1 MNQAKIRSFVI
12 IAHIDHGKSTLAD
25 RFLELTKTIP
35 KDKMHPQYLDSLE
48 LEREKQITI
57 KLAPVRMEY
66 THNSESYT
74 LNLIDT
80 PGHVDFSY
88 EVSRSLAAVEG
99 AVLLVDAV
107 KGIQAQTL
115 AVLEQAQNQGLKIIP
130 VINKIDLLQAETAKR
145 QKELSNLLEIPT
157 NEVLKISAKT
167 GKGVGELL
175 EKIIELVP
183 PPIVASKKDP
193 LKALIF
199 DSLYDPYR
207 GVIIFVRIIAGVIK
221 KEDNMKFVATDTI
234 GKTTEVGIFK
244 PQFCEKS
251 ILSAGEIG
259 YIITNLKDPDKCQVG
274 DTIGLSPIPKNF
286 KKLPGYLRP
295 QPNIFATLFSTK
307 GESAK
312 LKQALTQLKLTDS
325 ALEFKPQVSP
335 VLGAGLRCGFL
346 GMLHLEIIRQRL
358 EREYDLDLLISAPSV
373 SYNIIIKSGEKLK
386 VNNPEKFPQPADIKE
401 ILQPIMSVEIL
412 VPNQFLGTVSEF
424 LKQKRAKLL
433 KSKFLEKDRSLLI
446 YEIPLSQIVWD
457 FYDKLKSITSGLGS
471 YNYKFLD
478 YKPADLVKLDVI
490 ISGEKFPA
498 FSQIVFADNVHQKAK
513 KIVLKLKKIIPRQL
527 FEVVIQA
534 AIGSKILARENIP
547 PLRKDVIAKLY
558 GGDYTRKMKLLKK
571 QKAGKKK
578 MKSTGKIILDKEVFW
593 KFLK

>member
-1 MNQAKIRSFVI
+1 MNQAKIRNFVI

-66 THNSESYT
+66 KGYW

-88 EVSRSLAAVEG
+88 EVSRSLAACEG
-99 AVLLVDAV
+99 AILLVDAV

-115 AVLEQAQNQGLKIIP
+115 AVLEQARNQGLKIIP
-130 VINKIDLLQAETAKR
+130 VINKIDLSQAETGKR
-145 QKELSNLLEIPT
+145 QKELSSLLKIPT
-157 NEVLKISAKT
+157 NKVLLISAKT
-167 GKGVGELL
+167 GQGVGELL
-175 EKIIELVP
+175 EKIIKLVP
-183 PPIVASKKDP
+183 FPATVSKKDP

-199 DSLYDPYR
+199 DSVYDPYR
-207 GVIIFVRIIAGVIK
+207 GVIVFVRIVSGVIK
-221 KEDNMKFVATDTI
+221 KGDSIKLVATDTA
-234 GKTTEVGIFK
+234 GKAIEVGIFK
-244 PQFCEKS
+244 PKFSEQPT
-251 ILSAGEIG
+251 LSAGQIG
-259 YIITNLKDPDKCQVG
+259 YIIVNIKDPQKCQVG
-274 DTIGLSPIPKNF
+274 DTISLSPIPKNF
-286 KKLPGYLRP
+286 KKLPGYEKP

-325 ALEFKPQVSP
+325 ALEFRAQVSP
-335 VLGAGLRCGFL
+335 VLGAGFRCGFL
-346 GMLHLEIIRQRL
+346 GMLHLEIVRQRL
-358 EREYDLDLLISAPSV
+358 EREYSLDLLVSAPSV
-373 SYNIIIKSGEKLK
+373 SYNIITKKGEKLK
-386 VNNPEKFPQPADIKE
+386 VNNPEKFPQSTDIKE
-401 ILQPIMSVEIL
+401 ILQPVMSVEIL
-412 VPNQFLGTVSEF
+412 IPNQFLGTVSEF
-424 LKQKRAKLL
+424 LKQKRAKFL
-433 KSKFLEKDRSLLI
+433 KSKFLEKDKSMLV

-471 YNYKFLD
+471 YNYKFLG
-478 YKPADLVKLDVI
+478 YRSADLVKLDII

-498 FSQIVFADNVHQKAK
+498 FSQIVFADDVHRKARETA
-513 KIVLKLKKIIPRQL
+513 LKLKKIIPRQL

-534 AIGSKILARENIP
+534 AVGSKILARESIP
-547 PLRKDVIAKLY
+547 ALRKDVVAKLY

-578 MKSTGKIILDKEVFW
+578 MRSTGKIVLGKEVFW
-593 KFLK
+593 KFLKET